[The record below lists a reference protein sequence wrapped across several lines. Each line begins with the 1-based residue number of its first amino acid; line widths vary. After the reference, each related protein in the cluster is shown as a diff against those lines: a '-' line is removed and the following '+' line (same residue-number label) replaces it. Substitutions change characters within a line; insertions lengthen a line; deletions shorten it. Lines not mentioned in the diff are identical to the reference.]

1 MESKRA
7 LITGGSGYLG
17 SHLSKA
23 LKEAGWHVVIFDLVP
38 PAHRYYD
45 YWCHGNICDN
55 NDLFT
60 LFDSYQFD
68 TVFHL
73 AGRIEVGES
82 MKHPTEFWYNNVAGT
97 ANLLRRM
104 QSSNTN
110 KIIFSSTAAVYEP
123 KLLGSWNK
131 YMIHENHPLTNN
143 NSVYGNT
150 KLACEQMIKD
160 SGMKYGIFRYF
171 NLAGA
176 DPDGEMGENHKPETH
191 LIPNI
196 LENLNNVIV
205 YGDDYN
211 TKDGTCVRDYVHV
224 SDVADA
230 HVTASSYIDNES
242 FILNLGNGTGYSV
255 LEIIEYIKKCG
266 VNVKYTFGKRRSGDP
281 DILIADSSLAKQK
294 QIFNP
299 KHDIESIINTAFYWH
314 ICKREEEVI

>member
-23 LKEAGWHVVIFDLVP
+23 LNKAGWEVVIFDLVKP
-38 PAHRYYD
+38 SFDYSNYD
-45 YWCHGNICDN
+45 YYYGDICNRDQLSIVFDN
-55 NDLFT
+55 FEGK
-60 LFDSYQFD
+60 FD

-97 ANLLRRM
+97 AMLLKCM
-104 QSSNTN
+104 KSFNIN
-110 KIIFSSTAAVYEP
+110 KIVFSSTAAVYRTNYISP
-123 KLLGSWNK
+123 WNHYTIK
-131 YMIHENHPLTNN
+131 EDHGLTNK

-150 KLACEQMIKD
+150 KMACEQMIKD
-160 SGMKYGIFRYF
+160 SGLKYGIFRYF

-176 DPDGEMGENHKPETH
+176 DPDGEMGENHNPETH

-196 LENLNNVIV
+196 LQNLNSFVV
-205 YGDDYN
+205 YGNDYK

-230 HVTASSYIDNES
+230 HVTAASYIDNES
-242 FILNLGNGTGYSV
+242 FTLNLGNGKGYSV
-255 LEIIEYIKKCG
+255 LEIIDALKKY
-266 VNVKYTFGKRRSGDP
+266 VDVKYTFGKRRFGDP
-281 DILIADSSLAKQK
+281 DSLVADSSLAKSK
-294 QIFNP
+294 KIFNP
-299 KHDIESIINTAFYWH
+299 KHDIESIIKTAYEWH
-314 ICKREEEVI
+314 IKNKEVI

>member
-23 LKEAGWHVVIFDLVP
+23 LKKAGWHVVIFDLVP

-55 NDLFT
+55 HDLFRI
-60 LFDSYQFD
+60 FDSYQFD

-73 AGRIEVGES
+73 AGRIEVCES

-97 ANLLRRM
+97 ANLLKRM
-104 QSSNTN
+104 ELSNTN
-110 KIIFSSTAAVYEP
+110 KIVFSSSAAVYDSRTGD
-123 KLLGSWNK
+123 KLT
-131 YMIHENHPLTNN
+131 EQTPVTNN

-196 LENLNNVIV
+196 LENLNSFVA
-205 YGDDYN
+205 YGNDYD

-299 KHDIESIINTAFYWH
+299 KHDIESIINTAFKWH
-314 ICKREEEVI
+314 IWNKRKEKII

>member
-1 MESKRA
+1 
-7 LITGGSGYLG
+7 
-17 SHLSKA
+17 
-23 LKEAGWHVVIFDLVP
+23 
-38 PAHRYYD
+38 
-45 YWCHGNICDN
+45 
-55 NDLFT
+55 
-60 LFDSYQFD
+60 
-68 TVFHL
+68 
-73 AGRIEVGES
+73 
-82 MKHPTEFWYNNVAGT
+82 
-97 ANLLRRM
+97 
-104 QSSNTN
+104 
-110 KIIFSSTAAVYEP
+110 
-123 KLLGSWNK
+123 
-131 YMIHENHPLTNN
+131 
-143 NSVYGNT
+143 
-150 KLACEQMIKD
+150 MIKD

-230 HVTASSYIDNES
+230 HVTAASFIDNES
-242 FILNLGNGTGYSV
+242 FILNLGNGTGYSIKQ
-255 LEIIEYIKKCG
+255 IIDYISLCG
-266 VNVKYTFGKRRSGDP
+266 VDVKFTIGKRRSGDP

-314 ICKREEEVI
+314 ICKKEEEVI

>member
-23 LKEAGWHVVIFDLVP
+23 LNKAGWDVVIFDLVP

-104 QSSNTN
+104 ESSNTN
-110 KIIFSSTAAVYEP
+110 KIVFSSSAAVYDSRTGD
-123 KLLGSWNK
+123 KLT
-131 YMIHENHPLTNN
+131 EQTPVTNN

-176 DPDGEMGENHKPETH
+176 DLDGEMGENHKPETH

-196 LENLNNVIV
+196 LENLNSFVA
-205 YGDDYN
+205 YGNDYD

>member
-1 MESKRA
+1 
-7 LITGGSGYLG
+7 
-17 SHLSKA
+17 
-23 LKEAGWHVVIFDLVP
+23 
-38 PAHRYYD
+38 
-45 YWCHGNICDN
+45 
-55 NDLFT
+55 
-60 LFDSYQFD
+60 
-68 TVFHL
+68 
-73 AGRIEVGES
+73 

-97 ANLLRRM
+97 ANLLKRM
-104 QSSNTN
+104 ELSNTN
-110 KIIFSSTAAVYEP
+110 KIVFSSSAAVYDSRTGD
-123 KLLGSWNK
+123 KLT
-131 YMIHENHPLTNN
+131 EQTPVTNN

-230 HVTASSYIDNES
+230 HVTAASYIDNES
-242 FILNLGNGTGYSV
+242 FILNLGNGIGYSIKQ
-255 LEIIEYIKKCG
+255 IIDYISLCG
-266 VNVKYTFGKRRSGDP
+266 VDVKFTIGERRSGDP